1 MVEELWGLEL
11 ELWPLWWLVHH
22 YGGSRTGEQ
31 WVQME
36 LVVELWDM
44 WWSCIFLW
52 QGTAWVIGI
61 GNTGHSIID

>member
-1 MVEELWGLEL
+1 MKELWGLEL

-31 WVQME
+31 RVQIG

-44 WWSCIFLW
+44 WWSCIFLLW
-52 QGTAWVIGI
+52 GIAWVIGI
-61 GNTGHSIID
+61 GHTGHSVIN